1 MTRMAQDAEYMAR
14 ALELARTGTGLASP
28 NPRVGALVVSDAG
41 EVLGEGTHTY
51 EGRKHA
57 EVIALEQAGES
68 ARGATLYLNLE
79 PCSHVGRTGPCADAV
94 IAAGVKRVVAGMV
107 DPNPLVAGQG
117 FARLQAAGVDVT
129 VGACEQEARKLNEA
143 FAKFIRTKRP
153 LVLLKTAMTLDGKIA
168 PAPGESENPSALGSG
183 IATRGWITSEVARAH
198 VHELRHESDAI
209 LVGVGTVIADDP
221 LLTDRSGRPRRRRLM
236 RVILDSRMRI
246 PLESRVVKTAQDD
259 LIVFCAF
266 ADDPKRRELEARG
279 VRVER
284 VEFHGISFRPDFS
297 HVLQRLGEL
306 EITSVMIEGGAMIN
320 WAAINS
326 GVVDKIFL
334 YYAPKLM
341 GGSGA
346 VPFASGVG
354 FRHVADATRVRNVQL
369 HRFGEDFAVEG
380 YIHDP
385 YASA

>member
-1 MTRMAQDAEYMAR
+1 MAQDAEYMAR
-14 ALELARTGTGLASP
+14 ALELARAGIGLTSP

-41 EVLGEGTHTY
+41 EVIGEGTHTY
-51 EGRKHA
+51 DGRKHA
-57 EVIALEQAGES
+57 EILALEQAGER

-79 PCSHVGRTGPCADAV
+79 PCSHVGRTAPCADAV
-94 IAAGVKRVVAGMV
+94 ITAGVKRVVASIV

-117 FARLQAAGVDVT
+117 FARLQGAGVEVR
-129 VGACEQEARKLNEA
+129 VGTCEQEARKLNEA

-168 PAPGESENPSALGSG
+168 PAPGESGNPSALGAG
-183 IATRGWITSEVARAH
+183 TATRGWITSEVARAH

-236 RVILDSRMRI
+236 RVILDSRLRI

-266 ADDPKRRELEARG
+266 TDDPKKRELESRG
-279 VRVER
+279 VRVEK
-284 VEFHGISFRPDFS
+284 VEFQGISFRPDFS
-297 HVLQRLGEL
+297 NVLQRLGEL

-334 YYAPKLM
+334 YYAPKIM

-354 FRHVADATRVRNVQL
+354 FRHVADATKVRNVQL